1 MKVIIL
7 EDEIPAYEKLL
18 GFITKNIPEVNVL
31 GWARSVEE
39 GKVLFQKY
47 PEPELVFSDIQLIDG
62 NSFSLYENLKVE
74 CPIIFSTAF
83 DNYLFQAFQTNG
95 IAYLLKPYTE
105 ENFKEALGKYHT
117 LFEGSPS
124 QKIDKNV
131 ISELKAIIEGEKV
144 SYKQRF
150 TIKKKTGIKI
160 LNIADVVSFEAN
172 GDFSL
177 AYDNQ
182 SNKHVVNYSIGD
194 IEKKINPAQ
203 FFRINRSEIINI
215 DYVDNIEP
223 HFKNRLTIKLASRAE
238 VVYTSSSKTPSFR
251 TWLDS

>member
-18 GFITKNIPEVNVL
+18 GLIKKNIPEVTVL
-31 GWARSVEE
+31 GWARSIEE
-39 GKVLFQKY
+39 GKVLFEKNAQ
-47 PEPELVFSDIQLIDG
+47 PDLVFSDIELLDG
-62 NSFSLYENLKVE
+62 NSFSLYETLKVE

-117 LFEGSPS
+117 LFDGSAS
-124 QKIDKNV
+124 KKIDKNV
-131 ISELKAIIEGEKV
+131 ISELKAIIEGEKIA
-144 SYKQRF
+144 YKQRF

-160 LNIADVVSFEAN
+160 LSIADVVSFEAS
-172 GDFSL
+172 GDFSI

-223 HFKNRLTIKLASRAE
+223 HFKNRLTIKLAQRE
-238 VVYTSSSKTPSFR
+238 DVVYTSSSKTPSFR